1 VTDVGGVLERGRQ
14 LVESRTWEEAYEVL
28 SEADLAQPL
37 SAADLELLAT
47 AAYMTGREDEWAGA
61 LERAHSIHLEEGQP
75 LRAVRSAFW
84 IGMNL
89 ALRGEVGPATGWLG
103 RAQRLLDDEPDDDVV
118 ERGYLLLPVMMRHEA
133 VGELEAAAEAAAN
146 AVELARRFDDADLLA
161 LAIHAQ
167 GQFTIRTGNVKRGL
181 ELLDESMVSVT
192 SGGLSPIVTG
202 IVYCGVI
209 LACQEVF
216 EVQRAREWTGA
227 LTRWC
232 AQQPGLVAFTG
243 RCLLHRAELMQLDGA
258 WRDAL
263 EEARQAGLRF
273 VETTAEVAAGL
284 AYYRQGELQRLL
296 GRTAEA
302 EAAYRAASRQGREP
316 QPGLA
321 LLRLRQGR
329 EDAAVAAIKR
339 AVDETEEPLRRAE
352 LLPAQVEIMLAAGD
366 LATASAAAGELRAIA
381 DRYGSTMLDALAAQ
395 WHGAVELAGG
405 RPAQALVELRRAWR
419 IWRSL
424 EARYDSA
431 RTRVQIGLACRALGD
446 DDAVALEAD
455 AARETFVALGA
466 RPDLEQLDDL
476 FGPPV
481 ESHGL
486 TARELEVLRLVAEG
500 RSNREIA
507 EELVISEHTVARHVQ
522 NILTKLRLSSRT
534 AATAFAFENG
544 LV

>member
-1 VTDVGGVLERGRQ
+1 VADVGGVLERGREF
-14 LVESRTWEEAYEVL
+14 VGTRDWPEAYEAL
-28 SEADLAQPL
+28 SAADRAEAL
-37 SAADLELLAT
+37 SAADLELLGT
-47 AAYMTGREDEWAGA
+47 AAYMIGREDEWLGA
-61 LERAHSIHLEEGQP
+61 LERAHAAHLDAGEP
-75 LRAVRSAFW
+75 LHAVRCAFW
-84 IGMNL
+84 VGMNL
-89 ALRGEVGPATGWLG
+89 ALRGDVGPATGWLG
-103 RAQRLLDDEPDDDVV
+103 RAQRLLDDQEDDECV
-118 ERGYLLLPVMMRHEA
+118 ERGYLLLPVMFRHEA
-133 VGELEAAAEAAAN
+133 VGDLESAAASAAEA
-146 AVELARRFDDADLLA
+146 VVVARRFDDADLFA
-161 LAIHAQ
+161 LAIHSQ
-167 GQFTIRTGNVKRGL
+167 GQFLIRGGDVKRGL
-181 ELLDESMVSVT
+181 GLLDESMVSVT
-192 SGGLSPIVTG
+192 SGSLSPIVTG
-202 IVYCGVI
+202 LVYCGVI

-216 EVQRAREWTGA
+216 EVRRAREWTDA
-227 LTRWC
+227 LSRWC

-243 RCLLHRAELMQLDGA
+243 RCLMHRAELMQLDGA
-258 WRDAL
+258 WREAL

-273 VETTAEVAAGL
+273 VETTEEGAAGL

-296 GRTAEA
+296 GRTAAA

-329 EDAAVAAIKR
+329 DDAAAAAIRR

-352 LLPAQVEIMLAAGD
+352 LLPAQVEVMLAVGD
-366 LATASAAAGELRAIA
+366 LQAARAAESELREIA
-381 DRYGSTMLDALAAQ
+381 ARYESTMLDALAAQ
-395 WHGAVELAGG
+395 WHGAVELADG
-405 RPAQALVELRRAWR
+405 RPAQALVEFRRAWR

-431 RTRVQIGLACRALGD
+431 RTRVQIALACRALGD

-466 RPDLEQLDDL
+466 RPDIERLDDL
-476 FGPPV
+476 FGPPA

-507 EELVISEHTVARHVQ
+507 AELVISEHTVARHVQ
-522 NILTKLRLSSRT
+522 NILTKLRLPSRT
-534 AATAFAFENG
+534 AATAFAFEHG

>member
-1 VTDVGGVLERGRQ
+1 VTDVGGVLELGRRS
-14 LVESRTWEEAYEVL
+14 VDARSWAEAYEAL
-28 SEADLAQPL
+28 SEADRAENLGAE
-37 SAADLELLAT
+37 DLELLGT
-47 AAYMTGREDEWAGA
+47 AAFMTGREEEWADA
-61 LERAHSIHLEEGQP
+61 LERAHAAYLDAGEP
-75 LRAVRSAFW
+75 LRAVRCAFW
-84 IGMNL
+84 VGTNL
-89 ALRGEVGPATGWLG
+89 ALRGELGPASGWLG
-103 RAQRLLDDEPDDDVV
+103 RAQRLLDDQADEEVV
-118 ERGYLLLPVMMRHEA
+118 ERGYLLLPVMLRHEA
-133 VGELEAAAEAAAN
+133 GGELEAAVAAATA
-146 AVELARRFDDADLLA
+146 AVDIARRFDDSDLFA
-161 LAIHAQ
+161 LAVHAQ
-167 GQFTIRTGNVKRGL
+167 GQFLIRIGQVKRGL
-181 ELLDESMVSVT
+181 VLLDEAMVAVT
-192 SGGLSPIVTG
+192 RGELSPIVSG
-202 IVYCGVI
+202 MVYCGVV
-209 LACQEVF
+209 LACQDVF
-216 EVQRAREWTGA
+216 EVQRAREWTDA
-227 LTRWC
+227 LSRWC
-232 AQQPGLVAFTG
+232 AKQPGLVAFTG
-243 RCLLHRAELMQLDGA
+243 RCLMHRAELMQLDGA

-273 VETTAEVAAGL
+273 VETTEDAAAGL

-329 EDAAVAAIKR
+329 TEAAVAAIRR

-352 LLPAQVEIMLAAGD
+352 LLPALIEITLATGD
-366 LATASAAAGELRAIA
+366 LPTARRAAAELREIA
-381 DRYGSTMLDALAAQ
+381 DRYETTMLAAFAAQ
-395 WHGAVELAGG
+395 WHGTVELAEG
-405 RPAQALVELRRAWR
+405 RPAQALLELRRAWR
-419 IWRSL
+419 IWRTL

-466 RPDLEQLDDL
+466 RADLEQLEDL
-476 FGPPV
+476 FGPPI

-507 EELVISEHTVARHVQ
+507 HELVISEHTVARHVQ